1 MNEYLEEITY
11 LQKQINALN
20 KKLRDR
26 YHDFVRIMDT
36 AQYEHSFEDKVYL
49 ELKEVVEDPTRWN
62 I

>member
-1 MNEYLEEITY
+1 MNEYLEEISY

-20 KKLRDR
+20 KKLKDR
-26 YHDFVRIMDT
+26 HYDFIRIMDT

-49 ELKEVVEDPTRWN
+49 KLKEVVEDPTRWS